1 MFLFIWSFFWVKK
14 INRDCGRKR
23 TWLSLFLFFER
34 SGTNVLSFDPVRECK
49 ARDTTSSTEH
59 GENTIYIIV
68 VERKNCV
75 NFSNY
80 FYFTAP
86 PLYCLEAIPQFYTIV
101 WEHWFF
107 ACVKVKWPLFL
118 IPKSGLISLGH
129 VSNFFSRSLLILF
142 MSEMW
147 KGSSSLKFVT
157 LHLTSAKDD
166 FVIDLEDFPLKKSS
180 SKREKRLYSLS
191 DLRFIWSCEIIDQTI
206 IMLLSIEK

>member
-34 SGTNVLSFDPVRECK
+34 SGTNALSFDPVRECRQEILLRLLNTVK
-49 ARDTTSSTEH
+49 TLSTLSSLKEKTVS
-59 GENTIYIIV
+59 NFPII
-68 VERKNCV
+68 
-75 NFSNY
+75 FT
-80 FYFTAP
+80 FTAP
-86 PLYCLEAIPQFYTIV
+86 PLYCLEVIPPFYTTV
-101 WEHWFF
+101 WENWFF

-129 VSNFFSRSLLILF
+129 VSNFFSRSLFILF

-157 LHLTSAKDD
+157 LHLTFAKDD
-166 FVIDLEDFPLKKSS
+166 FVINLEDFPLKK
-180 SKREKRLYSLS
+180 
-191 DLRFIWSCEIIDQTI
+191 FV
-206 IMLLSIEK
+206 